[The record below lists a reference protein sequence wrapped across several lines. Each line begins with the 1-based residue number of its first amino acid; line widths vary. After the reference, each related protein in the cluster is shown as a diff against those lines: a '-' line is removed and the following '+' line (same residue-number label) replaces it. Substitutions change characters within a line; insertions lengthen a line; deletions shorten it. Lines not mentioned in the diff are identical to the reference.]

1 MSFLQTTFE
10 TGYITDL
17 ILPPPPE
24 GKTPTDVFRAG
35 HSLALE
41 MARSPETM
49 SKLNP
54 FVYSVRVIS
63 ADDPQAV
70 DVDAVAARFG
80 VEVSPTSSSP
90 PSAPP
95 SSSAPAPPSPS
106 PPAPSSQ
113 SVGDF
118 VQYEIKDKLPV
129 AFGFSADMTY
139 HSAIRTTQQGIE
151 ALTDPGSAVLLHGK
165 WGIEVAQG
173 PDERSS
179 ANPGEVTGA
188 NVGTAT
194 ATGDRDA
201 DTHVRTGSFD
211 ATAAGMTGA
220 GGTGSSSVGGGSGSG
235 SGPSGITSGRLH
247 LLETNT
253 TSCSVLV
260 AWYIK
265 ASMDKAHRTAHRRF
279 KDRWVQRMKELGYPC
294 S

>member
-1 MSFLQTTFE
+1 MSFLQTTFK

-80 VEVSPTSSSP
+80 VEVSPSSSSP

-95 SSSAPAPPSPS
+95 SPSPPAPPSPS

-151 ALTDPGSAVLLHGK
+151 ALTDPGSGVLLHGK

-173 PDERSS
+173 PDERGS
-179 ANPGEVTGA
+179 ANA
-188 NVGTAT
+188 
-194 ATGDRDA
+194 DA
-201 DTHVRTGSFD
+201 DAHARTGSFD
-211 ATAAGMTGA
+211 ATAAGIADPRAGSAGGATGTGSGSGA
-220 GGTGSSSVGGGSGSG
+220 DGGVGGTGSGGTG
-235 SGPSGITSGRLH
+235 SGITGSGRLH

>member
-1 MSFLQTTFE
+1 MSFLQTTFK

-80 VEVSPTSSSP
+80 VEVSPT

-95 SSSAPAPPSPS
+95 S
-106 PPAPSSQ
+106 SSQ

-151 ALTDPGSAVLLHGK
+151 ALTDPGSGVLLHGK

-173 PDERSS
+173 PDERGS
-179 ANPGEVTGA
+179 ANA
-188 NVGTAT
+188 
-194 ATGDRDA
+194 DA
-201 DTHVRTGSFD
+201 DAHARTGSFD
-211 ATAAGMTGA
+211 ATAAGIADPRAGSAGGATGTGSGSGA
-220 GGTGSSSVGGGSGSG
+220 DGGVGGTGSGGTG
-235 SGPSGITSGRLH
+235 SGITGSGRLH

-279 KDRWVQRMKELGYPC
+279 KDRWVQRMKEMGYPC

>member
-1 MSFLQTTFE
+1 MSSFLQTTFK

-24 GKTPTDVFRAG
+24 GKTPTDVFKAG

-54 FVYSVRVIS
+54 FVYSVRAIS

-80 VEVSPTSSSP
+80 VDVSTPSSSSP

-95 SSSAPAPPSPS
+95 PSS
-106 PPAPSSQ
+106 PPAPSWQ
-113 SVGDF
+113 PADVGNF

-151 ALTDPGSAVLLHGK
+151 ALTDPGSGVLLHGK
-165 WGIEVAQG
+165 WGIEVAQSPTG
-173 PDERSS
+173 PNRS
-179 ANPGEVTGA
+179 
-188 NVGTAT
+188 TAT
-194 ATGDRDA
+194 APAGDADA
-201 DTHVRTGSFD
+201 DTHVRVGSFD
-211 ATAAGMTGA
+211 ATAAGIAGP
-220 GGTGSSSVGGGSGSG
+220 GGTGGAGTGGDTGGSGG
-235 SGPSGITSGRLH
+235 GGITSGRLH

-279 KDRWVQRMKELGYPC
+279 KDRWVQRMKEMGYPC
-294 S
+294 A